1 MGARPAS
8 ELLKLALRHAWSIRE
23 TVSATAA
30 FEEILRRRPIV
41 TLLEVLAKPD
51 DAVELIRF
59 VRASS
64 ATVLLLAVAVQH
76 SEDIELAVRAA
87 GIDFYIPG
95 PENTVLIEQAV
106 AELLERRS
114 RTDARAR
121 SRRPA
126 SRPKHQRSLSHS
138 LLLPT
143 DMGGGYY
150 QPAAHLLGCGEL
162 VRTGKSE
169 KVRPRKTNASSDGSD
184 LKHANGGLAVQGRCS
199 RPGHR

>member
-1 MGARPAS
+1 MKSSSDTSVLLLAMGARPAS

-41 TLLEVLAKPD
+41 TLLQVLARPD

-59 VRASS
+59 VRAGS
-64 ATVLLLAVAVQH
+64 ATVLLIAVALRH
-76 SEDIELAVRAA
+76 SEDTELAVRAA
-87 GIDFYIPG
+87 GIDCYIAG

-106 AELLERRS
+106 AELQEQRS
-114 RTDARAR
+114 RADARAR

-126 SRPKHQRSLSHS
+126 SRPKYRRSLSHS

-143 DMGGGYY
+143 DMGGGYC
-150 QPAAHLLGCGEL
+150 QPAAHLLGSGERVHKSYSETGL
-162 VRTGKSE
+162 RTE
-169 KVRPRKTNASSDGSD
+169 APVFPVQRE
-184 LKHANGGLAVQGRCS
+184 LKHG
-199 RPGHR
+199 

>member
-1 MGARPAS
+1 MKSSSDMSVLLLAMGARPAS

-23 TVSATAA
+23 TGSATAA

-87 GIDFYIPG
+87 GIDCYIAG

-126 SRPKHQRSLSHS
+126 SRPQQQRSLSHS

-143 DMGGGYY
+143 DMGGGHY
-150 QPAAHLLGCGEL
+150 QPAAHLLGSGER
-162 VRTGKSE
+162 VRTSNSE
-169 KVRPRKTNASSDGSD
+169 TGLRTEAPAFPVERK
-184 LKHANGGLAVQGRCS
+184 LKHG
-199 RPGHR
+199 